1 MKHILFF
8 SAALGVAASFAQNEN
23 LRLDTPLLGKTE
35 TTLDNSITSH
45 KPLGYEGTPLAPKKS
60 DEPVKKAKGQTE
72 ITSLE
77 ATFDQKIPVAVFLG
91 EVFVKDPE
99 FTVNCDRLTAYLKK
113 NKGDA
118 EHPAAN
124 TAPASPHPAN
134 PPPANPPPVS
144 PSPGKTADDPKGGGL
159 ERAIAEASP
168 GNVVIITQDKVEAD
182 GSITKNIGKG
192 RKATYDSA
200 TGNIVLTG
208 MPNIQQGINL
218 FVATDE
224 STVMTLN
231 RNGHAKIEGPSK
243 TILKDTSSEIAR

>member
-1 MKHILFF
+1 VKHILIL
-8 SAALGVAASFAQNEN
+8 SAALGAAASFAQSDN

-35 TTLDNSITSH
+35 TGLDSSITPH
-45 KPLGYEGTPLAPKKS
+45 RPLGYEGTPIAAKKG
-60 DEPVKKAKGQTE
+60 EEVKKAKGQTE

-77 ATFDQKIPVAVFLG
+77 ATFDQKGMVAVFLR
-91 EVFVKDPE
+91 EVVVKDPE

-113 NKGDA
+113 AKNGA
-118 EHPAAN
+118 ERPAATPAPEN
-124 TAPASPHPAN
+124 RAPASPPPAN
-134 PPPANPPPVS
+134 PPPANPL
-144 PSPGKTADDPKGGGL
+144 PGKSADDPKGGGL
-159 ERAIAEASP
+159 DHAIAEADP
-168 GNVVIITQDKVEAD
+168 GNVVIITQDKVESD

-192 RKATYDSA
+192 RKVTYDSA

-231 RNGHAKIEGPSK
+231 RNGHVTFAGPTK
-243 TILKDTSSEIAR
+243 TILKDTSSENAR

>member
-1 MKHILFF
+1 VKHILLL
-8 SAALGVAASFAQNEN
+8 SAALGVAASFAQTDN

-35 TTLDNSITSH
+35 TGLDSSIIPR
-45 KPLGYEGTPLAPKKS
+45 KPLGYEGTPIAAKKG
-60 DEPVKKAKGQTE
+60 EEVKKPKGQTE

-77 ATFDQKIPVAVFLG
+77 ATFDQRGAEGPVAVFLR
-91 EVFVKDPE
+91 EVVVKDPE

-113 NKGDA
+113 GKNGT
-118 EHPAAN
+118 ERPAAN
-124 TAPASPHPAN
+124 PAPANPAPAN
-134 PPPANPPPVS
+134 PPPAS
-144 PSPGKTADDPKGGGL
+144 PLPGKLPDEPKGGGL
-159 ERAIAEASP
+159 ERAIAEADP
-168 GNVVIITQDKVEAD
+168 GNVVIITQDKVESD

-192 RKATYDSA
+192 RKVTYDAA

-231 RNGHAKIEGPSK
+231 RNGHVTFAGPTK
-243 TILKDTSSEIAR
+243 TILKDTSSENAR